1 MNKPNVTKFINDTKK
16 AVSKHS
22 PEILTGLGIAGMVT
36 TTVLAVK
43 ATPKAIELIEAEK
56 RRQNIEIREEARN
69 NGYDKCP
76 CVNKLKPIETIKVAW
91 KPYIPAAITGIAS
104 ITCLVGASSVSARR
118 NAALATAYQL
128 STTALSEYKEKVVET
143 IGEKKEKVVREKVA
157 QERVNKN
164 PVSQSEVIVTKKGD
178 TLFYEPLSGRY
189 FKSDI
194 ESVKKVVN
202 ELNKRMIGG
211 EQYISLSEFYS
222 EIGLSTTA
230 ISDDIGWRVDR
241 DIIEIDYPA
250 IKADDDTPCLSL
262 DYLVRP
268 EYDYDKLY

>member
-36 TTVLAVK
+36 TTILAVK
-43 ATPKAIELIEAEK
+43 ATPKALRLIEDAQYEK
-56 RRQNIEIREEARN
+56 GEYLTAPE
-69 NGYDKCP
+69 
-76 CVNKLKPIETIKVAW
+76 KVKAAW
-91 KPYIPAAITGIAS
+91 KPYIPAVATGTAS
-104 ITCLVGASSVSARR
+104 IACLIGASSVSARR

-128 STTALSEYKEKVVET
+128 STTALAEYKDKVVET
-143 IGEKKEKVVREKVA
+143 IGEKKEKTVREKVA

-164 PVSQSEVIVTKKGD
+164 PVSQSEVIITEKGN
-178 TLFYEPLSGRY
+178 TLFFEPLSGRY

-202 ELNKRMIGG
+202 DLNKRMING
-211 EQYISLSEFYS
+211 EQYMSLSEFYT

-250 IKADDDTPCLSL
+250 IKAEDGTPCLSL
-262 DYLVRP
+262 DYIVRP
-268 EYDYDKLY
+268 EYDFDKLY